1 VGILHT
7 VPDAS
12 RAAHLPGLVVLGFV
26 GEFNGGFMENFL
38 FGGFPGVAGDI
49 VSSATAELSKAKNV
63 LPR

>member
-1 VGILHT
+1 
-7 VPDAS
+7 
-12 RAAHLPGLVVLGFV
+12 LPGLVVLGFV